1 MAKFNDMDTKME
13 NLLGELTDALL
24 SGETDFDYIIEK
36 HNISNDKVNEALG
49 IVRLLQKELTIQQP
63 STAFVRELKQDLVR
77 QDGMFTRLRY
87 VPVRVQIT
95 AGLAVFSGFAYIMG
109 KRVTGEDDEEESDT
123 SFLQNTLPSPVKY
136 IRHPRVLRFWAKH

>member
-1 MAKFNDMDTKME
+1 MTKINDTETKME

-36 HNISNDKVNEALG
+36 HNIPDDNVNEALA
-49 IVRLLQKELTIQQP
+49 IVHLLQAELTLQKP
-63 STAFVRELKQDLVR
+63 STEFVRELKNDLVG
-77 QDGMFTRLRY
+77 QGGMFTRLSY

-109 KRVTGEDDEEESDT
+109 KRVTGEDQEEEQDISMLHT
-123 SFLQNTLPSPVKY
+123 VMSSSVKY
-136 IRHPRVLRFWAKH
+136 IKHPRSLRFW